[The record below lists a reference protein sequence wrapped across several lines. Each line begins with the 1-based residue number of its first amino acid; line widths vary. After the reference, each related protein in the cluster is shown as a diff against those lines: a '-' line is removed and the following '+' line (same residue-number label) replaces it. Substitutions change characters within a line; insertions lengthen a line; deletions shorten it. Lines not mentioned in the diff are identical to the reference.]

1 MKFKS
6 FKEIELFLEM
16 DLDYEYDLD
25 EVVGGEDYMIYKD
38 DEFENMILIVND
50 SYYWII
56 INEDNVVSFKLEYDE
71 EERKIIEDILN
82 L

>member
-25 EVVGGEDYMIYKD
+25 EVVGGEDYKIYKD
-38 DEFENMILIVND
+38 DEFENMVLVVND

-71 EERKIIEDILN
+71 EERRIIEDILN